1 LGKTLDFIDG
11 ADFFDQSV
19 SFFTGNLGVES
30 LEIGTVLEF
39 VVQQSDQIVDW
50 EDCFDFV
57 EERSET
63 SFLIGVGSGS
73 GTSDEIVDPGDNVV
87 NGETS
92 VVQILDE
99 LLDFGFGTDGVDE
112 FCPFR
117 SLEVEHNSSESAISL
132 EMFVGDS
139 FDVVKRKEVN
149 EVLQI
154 VSQSPGRFLVIG
166 STETKSEDRKKNNEQ
181 LHLVVG

>member
-1 LGKTLDFIDG
+1 MVITASDG
-11 ADFFDQSV
+11 AQENPIQSV
-19 SFFTGNLGVES
+19 STCLS
-30 LEIGTVLEF
+30 LEF
-39 VVQQSDQIVDW
+39 VVQQSEQIGEG
-50 EDCFDFV
+50 EDCFDFI
-57 EERSET
+57 EERSKT
-63 SFLIGVGSGS
+63 SFLIGIGSGS
-73 GTSDEIVDPGDNVV
+73 GTCDEIVDPGENVV

-117 SLEVEHNSSESAISL
+117 SLEVENNSSESAVSL

-139 FDVVKRKEVN
+139 FDVVERKEVD

-154 VSQSPGRFLVIG
+154 VSQSSTRFAQFG
-166 STETKSEDRKKNNEQ
+166 CTPAQERKTR
-181 LHLVVG
+181 LG

>member
-1 LGKTLDFIDG
+1 LDFIDG
-11 ADFFDQSV
+11 ADLFDQSV
-19 SFFTGNLGVES
+19 SFFTGNLGVEC

-39 VVQQSDQIVDW
+39 VVQQSDQIIDW

-63 SFLIGVGSGS
+63 SFLIGFGSGS

-99 LLDFGFGTDGVDE
+99 LLDFGFGTDCLDE

-117 SLEVEHNSSESAISL
+117 SLEVENNSSESAVSL

-139 FDVVKRKEVN
+139 FDVVKRKEVD

-154 VSQSPGRFLVIG
+154 VI
-166 STETKSEDRKKNNEQ
+166 Q
-181 LHLVVG
+181 LYKDILQKI

>member
-1 LGKTLDFIDG
+1 LSKTLDFIDG
-11 ADFFDQSV
+11 ADLFDQSV
-19 SFFTGNLGVES
+19 SFFAGNLGVES

-39 VVQQSDQIVDW
+39 VVQQSEQIVDW

-63 SFLIGVGSGS
+63 SFLIGFGSGG

-99 LLDFGFGTDGVDE
+99 LLDFGFGTDSVDE

-117 SLEVEHNSSESAISL
+117 SLEV
-132 EMFVGDS
+132 D
-139 FDVVKRKEVN
+139 
-149 EVLQI
+149 
-154 VSQSPGRFLVIG
+154 
-166 STETKSEDRKKNNEQ
+166 
-181 LHLVVG
+181 